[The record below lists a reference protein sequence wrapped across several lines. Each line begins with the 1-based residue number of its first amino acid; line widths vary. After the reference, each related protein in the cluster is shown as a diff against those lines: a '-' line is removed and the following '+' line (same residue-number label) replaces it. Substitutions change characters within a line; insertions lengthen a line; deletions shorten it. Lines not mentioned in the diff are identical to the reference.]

1 MTDATKAVMVNGRVY
16 AWPASPVVVV
26 CLDGSEPDYADSDS
40 GGYIERAMAAD
51 RMPYLSKA
59 LEKGTSRLAD
69 CVIPAFTN
77 PNNLSIVTGA
87 PPALHGICGNY
98 FFDREANEEV
108 MMNDPKFLRAGTIF
122 EAFERAGAKIAVI
135 TAKDKL
141 FRLLGHGLT
150 YGKDGSISFSAEKA
164 DETTLENNGI
174 ENALDLVGLPLPSVY
189 SADLTE
195 FIFAAGVKLMETVR
209 PDIMYLSTTD
219 YIQHKYAPGSDE
231 ANAFYEMIDGY
242 LGKLDAMG
250 AILAVTADHGM
261 KAKHDADGEP
271 NVIYLQLLMDEW
283 LGAGKARVICPI
295 TDPYVVHHGALGG
308 FVTVYLPEDA
318 DVSQIV
324 MRLAAVEGIE
334 CAVTREEGG
343 IRFEL
348 PEDRVGDVLVIS
360 TMNKVLGSS
369 PDAHDLSGLTEPLRS
384 HGGMSERRVPLLLN
398 RPTPRLAPY
407 RRLRNFDVF
416 DVVLNHAQDSQER
429 RGR

>member
-122 EAFERAGAKIAVI
+122 EAFQRAGAKIAVI

-164 DETTLENNGI
+164 DETTLRNNGI

-219 YIQHKYAPGSDE
+219 YIQHKHAPGSDE
-231 ANAFYEMIDGY
+231 ANAFYEMIDSY
-242 LGKLDAMG
+242 LAKLDAKG

-334 CAVTREEGG
+334 CAVTREEGC

-360 TMNKVLGSS
+360 TKNKVLGSS

-384 HGGMSERRVPLLLN
+384 HGGISEQRVPLLLN

-416 DVVLNHAQDSQER
+416 DVALNHAQDSEER